1 MQTSRASIPE
11 DLGQSATT
19 RAGDIVRIRSQRWHV
34 LEVQSFER
42 CQLITVRGIGAEN
55 AALTRQFLL
64 PFETVGALNQRP
76 SLRFVSPRLWRRG
89 FRTVLATHTP
99 PGSLCAAG
107 PARIDLMAHQL
118 EPALAVTRGL
128 GTRVLLADDV
138 GLGKTIQAGLIIS
151 ELETRGV
158 AERVLIL
165 TPAGLREQWAGELFT
180 RFGINATVVDFR
192 DVRQRVTSLPL
203 GLNPWSTVRH
213 VIASID
219 YVKRPEILKSVLT
232 CRWDILVVDEAHGA
246 ANDSAR
252 HAAVEALASRVP
264 YVLLLTATPH
274 NGDEAAFRS
283 LCRTGQHGDPILI
296 FRRRRTDVMLSA
308 RRRVHRVQVQPS
320 GAESHMHRLLSEFTR
335 TVWLEHRSPD
345 AWLSLSVLHKRALS
359 SAQSLQLSI
368 NRRLETLAAECD
380 PETVQLLLPLIDAN
394 GELDAADEPPSWTG
408 RWALRDKSLER
419 RLLEGLAASATLAA
433 VAESKLSVVRR
444 LVRRISEPLLIFT
457 EYRDTLMH
465 LQRQLDLPVSI
476 LHGGLTRDERTAA
489 LDDFI
494 EGRYRILLATDAAS
508 EGLNLHSKCRV
519 VINLEL
525 PWNPM
530 RLEQRIGRIDRIGQS
545 RTVHVFHLISK
556 GTGEER
562 ILDRLKRRVQ
572 QARQDIAAADPMAFD
587 ERELAGLVI
596 GPESGEGPQLP
607 SVEPPSERLTADRV
621 IVDVRSDALVETR
634 RLTWTRNLSPG
645 NGGKVYASVE
655 GNNTWVARARLRST
669 RLRLGSRIVAV
680 FSVEDEEQE
689 RRVTNPILVPFAVAL
704 RGHSRFGHSWIRAF
718 IQEAGR
724 DLRLQAQEVADPQ
737 RRDAETLART
747 FLETRTAREAA
758 IVEVIAA
765 NQQRAPI
772 QAGLFDRRTEYE
784 HLTARADSEQ
794 AVAEAARHLARW
806 RRQAA
811 ATGTTRVRLL
821 LMLVP

>member
-1 MQTSRASIPE
+1 MQASRASIPE
-11 DLGQSATT
+11 DRGQFAT
-19 RAGDIVRIRSQRWHV
+19 RAGDVVRIRSQRWHV
-34 LEVQSFER
+34 LDVQSFEH
-42 CQLITVRGIGAEN
+42 CQLITVRGIGAGN

-64 PFETVGALNQRP
+64 PFETVGALNQQP
-76 SLRFVSPRLWRRG
+76 SLRFVSARLWRRG

-99 PGSLCAAG
+99 PGSLRSAG
-107 PARIDLMAHQL
+107 PARIDLMPHQL
-118 EPALAVTRGL
+118 EPALAVIRGL
-128 GTRVLLADDV
+128 GARVLLADDV

-151 ELETRGV
+151 ELETRGL

-165 TPAGLREQWAGELFT
+165 TPAGLREQWAGELST

-192 DVRQRVTSLPL
+192 DVRQRVANLPL
-203 GLNPWSTVRH
+203 GSNPWSTVRH

-219 YVKRPEILKSVLT
+219 YAKRPEILKSVLM
-232 CRWDILVVDEAHGA
+232 CRWDILAVDEAHGA
-246 ANDSAR
+246 ATDSAR

-283 LCRTGQHGDPILI
+283 LCRTGQHGDPILV
-296 FRRRRTDVMLSA
+296 FRRQRTDVMLSA
-308 RRRVHRVQVQPS
+308 QRRVHRLQVQPS
-320 GAESHMHRLLSEFTR
+320 RSESHMHRLLSEFTR
-335 TVWLEHRSPD
+335 AVRLEHRSPD
-345 AWLSLSVLHKRALS
+345 TWLSLSVLHKRALS

-368 NRRLETLAAECD
+368 NRRREALAADCD
-380 PETVQLLLPLIDAN
+380 PETIQLSLPLMDAT
-394 GELDAADEPPSWTG
+394 GELDPADEPPPWTD
-408 RWALRDKSLER
+408 RWALRDRSLER
-419 RLLEGLAASATLAA
+419 QLLERLAESATLAA
-433 VAESKLSVVRR
+433 GAETKVSAVRR
-444 LVRRISEPLLIFT
+444 LARRISEPLLIFT

-476 LHGGLTRDERTAA
+476 LHGGLTREERTAA

-545 RTVHVFHLISK
+545 RTVHVFHLISN

-562 ILDRLKRRVQ
+562 ILNRLKRRVQ
-572 QARQDIAAADPMAFD
+572 RARQDIAAADPMAFD

-596 GPESGEGPQLP
+596 GSESDEGPQLP
-607 SVEPPSERLTADRV
+607 SVEPPSERLPPDRV
-621 IVDVRSDALVETR
+621 VVDVRPEAQVETS
-634 RLTWTRNLSPG
+634 RLQWTRNLLPG
-645 NGGKVYASVE
+645 KGNEVYASVE

-669 RLRLGSRIVAV
+669 RLHLGSRIVAV

-689 RRVTNPILVPFAVAL
+689 RRVTNPILVPLAVAL
-704 RGHSRFGHSWIRAF
+704 GGHPPFRHSGIRAF
-718 IQEAGR
+718 VRQVGN
-724 DLRLQAQEVADPQ
+724 DLRLQAQELADPQ

-747 FLETRTAREAA
+747 FIETRSAREAA

-765 NQQRAPI
+765 NQRRAPI

-784 HLTARADSEQ
+784 HLTARADSEE

-806 RRQAA
+806 RRAA
-811 ATGTTRVRLL
+811 ATGSTRVRLL

>member
-11 DLGQSATT
+11 DRGQSATT
-19 RAGDIVRIRSQRWHV
+19 RAGDIVRIRSQRWRV
-34 LEVQSFER
+34 LDVRSFER
-42 CQLITVRGIGAEN
+42 CQLITVKGIGSGN
-55 AALTRQFLL
+55 AAITRQFLL
-64 PFETVGALNQRP
+64 PFETVGELNQGP
-76 SLRFVSPRLWRRG
+76 SLRFVSPRLWRRAL
-89 FRTVLATHTP
+89 RTVLATYTP
-99 PGSLCAAG
+99 PGSLRAAA
-107 PARIDLMAHQL
+107 PARIDLMPHQL
-118 EPALAVTRGL
+118 EPALAVVRGL

-151 ELETRGV
+151 ELETRCV

-165 TPAGLREQWAGELFT
+165 TPAGLREQWASELST

-192 DVRQRVTSLPL
+192 DVRQRVASLPL

-219 YVKRPEILKSVLT
+219 YVKRLEILTSVLT
-232 CRWDILVVDEAHGA
+232 CRWDILAIDEAHGA

-252 HAAVEALASRVP
+252 GAAVEALAARVP

-283 LCRTGQHGDPILI
+283 LCRTGQHGDPILV
-296 FRRRRTDVMLSA
+296 FRRRRADVMPSA
-308 RRRVHRVQVQPS
+308 RRRVHRLQVQPS
-320 GAESHMHRLLSEFTR
+320 RAESHMHRLLSDFTR
-335 TVWLEHRSPD
+335 TVRLEHRSPD
-345 AWLSLSVLHKRALS
+345 ACLSLSVLHKRALS
-359 SAQSLQLSI
+359 SARSLQLSI
-368 NRRLETLAAECD
+368 ARRLDALAAGRD
-380 PETVQLLLPLIDAN
+380 PDSVQLLLPIMDAN
-394 GELDAADEPPSWTG
+394 GELDAADEPPSWTD
-408 RWALRDKSLER
+408 RWALRDRSLER
-419 RLLEGLAASATLAA
+419 RLLDELAQSAALAA
-433 VAESKLSVVRR
+433 VAETKLSTVRR
-444 LVRRISEPLLIFT
+444 LVRRVSEPLLIFT

-476 LHGGLTRDERTAA
+476 LHGGLTREERMAA

-494 EGRYRILLATDAAS
+494 NGRYRILLATDAAS

-562 ILDRLKRRVQ
+562 ILDRLKRRIQ

-587 ERELAGLVI
+587 EHELVGLVI
-596 GPESGEGPQLP
+596 GSESGEGPQPP
-607 SVEPPSERLTADRV
+607 SVEPLSEGLPPDRV
-621 IVDVRSDALVETR
+621 AVDVRLQALAETS
-634 RLTWTRNLSPG
+634 RLQWARNLSPG
-645 NGGKVYASVE
+645 NGDGVHASIE
-655 GNNTWVARARLRST
+655 GNSTWVARARLRST
-669 RLRLGSRIVAV
+669 RLHLGSRIVAV

-689 RRVTNPILVPFAVAL
+689 RKVANPVLVPLAVAF
-704 RGHSRFGHSWIRAF
+704 RRYPRFRHSQIRAF
-718 IQEAGR
+718 VREVGR
-724 DLRLQAQEVADPQ
+724 DLRLQAQEIADPQ
-737 RRDAETLART
+737 RRDVETIVRT

-765 NQQRAPI
+765 SRQRAPF
-772 QAGLFDRRTEYE
+772 QAGLFDRRAEYE
-784 HLTARADSEQ
+784 HLSARADSEK

-806 RRQAA
+806 REAA
-811 ATGTTRVRLL
+811 ATGSTRVRLM